1 VGQPRILGNTV
12 PVRASAI
19 RSLSRTLLQ
28 ATLTSSEIL
37 GFRVLRALSLFQSS
51 SIPQASAIAQK
62 ASEASKKT
70 LNSSYSFLRRL
81 PFFSRL
87 QCGRWGCLLFLV
99 WPFLLGYFWPS
110 LEEFLG
116 LLLGIFLVPFMGFI
130 RPLFGSSGPLVRGF
144 TWPPFHYFLATFM
157 VPPVHGFPTIA
168 RRPSILLSFWPFY
181 VRLCPAGSMLSSAV
195 LAR

>member
-1 VGQPRILGNTV
+1 
-12 PVRASAI
+12 
-19 RSLSRTLLQ
+19 
-28 ATLTSSEIL
+28 
-37 GFRVLRALSLFQSS
+37 VLRALSLFQSS

-110 LEEFLG
+110 FR
-116 LLLGIFLVPFMGFI
+116 LLLAFFRGI
-130 RPLFGSSGPLVRGF
+130 SGPSFRDF
-144 TWPPFHYFLATFM
+144 FSPFYGIYSAPFWQ
-157 VPPVHGFPTIA
+157 
-168 RRPSILLSFWPFY
+168 FWPFGSWIHLASFSLLFSNFY
-181 VRLCPAGSMLSSAV
+181 GPPRSWISDYCSQTLYFIKLLALLCPFVSRGFHDEFGCSRPLSDGCSSSIISPVQVYIFGRGTYLRQV
-195 LAR
+195 L

>member
-28 ATLTSSEIL
+28 ATLT
-37 GFRVLRALSLFQSS
+37 LSKFWGRECPAAYICQSS

-110 LEEFLG
+110 FR
-116 LLLGIFLVPFMGFI
+116 LLLAFFRGI
-130 RPLFGSSGPLVRGF
+130 SGPSFRDF
-144 TWPPFHYFLATFM
+144 FSPFYGIYSAPFWQ
-157 VPPVHGFPTIA
+157 
-168 RRPSILLSFWPFY
+168 FWPFGSWIHLASFSLLFSNFY
-181 VRLCPAGSMLSSAV
+181 GPPPFMDFRLL
-195 LAR
+195 LADPLFY